1 MPTQKGVKLI
11 KSKKFHVYKEREHGH
26 PGVTMKELIGD
37 SSPLKQVSEVFMF
50 HDAIIDK
57 NKEIFP
63 HSHHGNE
70 RLFYVVQ
77 GKGEF
82 MVDGEKYVVEEGD
95 LFFLEEGAGVT
106 HGFKNLGKK
115 KLRMIAIALNG
126 PL

>member
-1 MPTQKGVKLI
+1 MPTQKGVTLI
-11 KSKKFHVYKEREHGH
+11 KSKKFQVYNEKEHGH
-26 PGVTMKELIGD
+26 PGVAMKELIGD

-57 NKEIFP
+57 GKEIFP

-70 RLFYVVQ
+70 RLFYVVE

-82 MVDGEKYVVEEGD
+82 MVDGKNYIVDEGD

-106 HGFKNLGKK
+106 HGFKNIGKK